1 MTIINNADYRLLV
14 ALAPVLGLAV
24 YCVSHVITARIIR
37 GRSPY
42 PALAI
47 GASAGL
53 AVTIAITLAACSR
66 GGASFIDT
74 LALVGLNTVA
84 SLAFAFGYF
93 NFVNLT
99 VASLRIRILEELAD
113 AGGWLPRAAL
123 LDRYGTASVAD
134 LRLERL
140 VGGGH
145 LVERN
150 GRLHT
155 GRLQFLVVARIFDGL
170 RWLIFGPAY
179 AASLRRPP
187 RPATE
192 IPPHHDD
199 VTTT

>member
-1 MTIINNADYRLLV
+1 MTDHHPLV
-14 ALAPVLGLAV
+14 ALAPVIGLAV
-24 YCVSHVITARIIR
+24 NCVSHVVAARISR
-37 GRSPY
+37 GRNPY

-47 GASAGL
+47 AATIGL
-53 AVTIAITLAACSR
+53 VTTVAITLAACSR
-66 GGASFIDT
+66 GGVAVADM
-74 LALVGLNTVA
+74 LALVAMNALA

-113 AGGWLPRAAL
+113 AGGRLPRSVL
-123 LDRYGTASVAD
+123 LDRYGTESVAD

-155 GRLQFLVVARIFDGL
+155 GRLHFLIVARIFDCLRGL
-170 RWLIFGPAY
+170 VFGTAY
-179 AASLRRPP
+179 AASLRRPARSAVP
-187 RPATE
+187 
-192 IPPHHDD
+192 DD
-199 VTTT
+199 VSAP

>member
-1 MTIINNADYRLLV
+1 VMNITDHRPLV
-14 ALAPVLGLAV
+14 ALAPVIGLAT

-37 GRSPY
+37 GRNPY
-42 PALAI
+42 PALAV
-47 GASAGL
+47 GAVVGL
-53 AVTIAITLAACSR
+53 AVTIGITLTACAR
-66 GGASFIDT
+66 DTVPIVDT

-113 AGGWLPRAAL
+113 AGGRLSRTAL
-123 LDRYGTASVAD
+123 LDRYGTASVAE

-140 VGGGH
+140 VRGGH

-150 GRLHT
+150 GRLYT

-170 RWLIFGPAY
+170 RRLIFG
-179 AASLRRPP
+179 AASAASRRRPP
-187 RPATE
+187 VGDTGDHNHTP
-192 IPPHHDD
+192 
-199 VTTT
+199 